1 MIKIGTKVYTIVSN
15 TIVCSTISQIR
26 ICGTREIDI
35 NYSLNDIED
44 WEFKSDELYPNME
57 QLFDNLREH
66 MVDACVKQ

>member
-1 MIKIGTKVYTIVSN
+1 MIKIGTKVYTILSN
-15 TIVCSTISQIR
+15 RIVCSTISQIR

-44 WEFKSDELYPNME
+44 WEFKADELYPNME